1 MKCKD
6 MLETVSLWLKTGRTD
21 AENLIDFP
29 WEVESREGVIKAL
42 HPKYPVEINILCDDD
57 IGVLRLQVILP
68 VETIGL
74 DSEKRILIYRKL
86 LKMNALPLTKTMLIG
101 DDDYISIASDL
112 SIKSL
117 SKTEFNDALA
127 LLLATLNSLAKTLD
141 LTDVLSEAMA
151 EGLIKLV
158 RKHISEGYGRDRL
171 LDYLVKVVGL
181 TRSEAETLLREVLGP
196 EDQQIYL

>member
-1 MKCKD
+1 
-6 MLETVSLWLKTGRTD
+6 
-21 AENLIDFP
+21 
-29 WEVESREGVIKAL
+29 
-42 HPKYPVEINILCDDD
+42 
-57 IGVLRLQVILP
+57 
-68 VETIGL
+68 
-74 DSEKRILIYRKL
+74 
-86 LKMNALPLTKTMLIG
+86 
-101 DDDYISIASDL
+101 
-112 SIKSL
+112 L